1 MVVMVIVI
9 VVVLSHGGNLAEGAG
24 VAYLMVTTSC
34 ACNNCQN
41 EIAFWED
48 SKHLRSGMIAALA
61 SATLKL

>member
-1 MVVMVIVI
+1 MVVVVIVMVI

-41 EIAFWED
+41 DMAFWEE
-48 SKHLRSGMIAALA
+48 
-61 SATLKL
+61 